1 VWLSSGEYEGM
12 SKELDHLISTAA
24 SRPATLLSDSYEFA
38 VPLWGQIRLV
48 SRRMSISLYRNTGYV
63 NNKFILHIFAALLN
77 GFSFWKIGNSYG
89 DLQLYMFTIFMFIFV
104 APGVIA
110 QLQPLFI
117 SRRDVFEAREKKSKT
132 YSWIAFVTG
141 LIISEVPYLV
151 ICAVIYFIC
160 WYYTAGLPSDTSR
173 SGSVFFIM
181 LMYEFLYTG
190 IGQFIAAYAPNDVSA
205 SLVNP
210 LLIGILVSFC
220 GVLTPYS
227 QIPAFWRHWVYWL
240 NPFNYLMGSM
250 LVFSLWGR
258 DIECSQAE
266 FAVFNPPN
274 GLTCGE
280 YLGEYLASPYGAL
293 NNLTNPSSISECQV
307 CPLTRG
313 EDYLY
318 TLNLEAYHY
327 GWRDAAIVV
336 IFVLSSYGLVYLLM
350 KLRSKTSKTAQ

>member
-1 VWLSSGEYEGM
+1 M
-12 SKELDHLISTAA
+12 
-24 SRPATLLSDSYEFA
+24 
-38 VPLWGQIRLV
+38 
-48 SRRMSISLYRNTGYV
+48 
-63 NNKFILHIFAALLN
+63 
-77 GFSFWKIGNSYG
+77 
-89 DLQLYMFTIFMFIFV
+89 
-104 APGVIA
+104 
-110 QLQPLFI
+110 
-117 SRRDVFEAREKKSKT
+117 
-132 YSWIAFVTG
+132 
-141 LIISEVPYLV
+141 
-151 ICAVIYFIC
+151 C

-173 SGSVFFIM
+173 SGSIFFVM

-227 QIPAFWRHWVYWL
+227 QIPAFWRHWIYWL

-266 FAVFNPPN
+266 FAVFDPPN
-274 GLTCGE
+274 GLACGE
-280 YLGEYLASPYGAL
+280 YLGDYLTSPYGAL
-293 NNLTNPSSISECQV
+293 NNLANPGSISGCQV
-307 CPLTRG
+307 CPLTRA

-336 IFVLSSYGLVYLLM
+336 VFVLSSYGLVYLLM